1 MACDDHACFKCE
13 HQHQVHV
20 MVSEEEWTVIK
31 EIFKV
36 DAEISVKEV
45 KLNLL
50 PHSLHWNG
58 FTPVCTMPWRIR
70 RWPVVNS
77 I

>member
-45 KLNLL
+45 NRRNGPKLEVFPPPCYSCYDSRLK
-50 PHSLHWNG
+50 
-58 FTPVCTMPWRIR
+58 
-70 RWPVVNS
+70 
-77 I
+77 